1 MHFRLFSLH
10 PKIFQS
16 FFQESLIARA
26 VSKNIISY
34 QLINWRDRFG
44 AGNRNQ
50 VDDKPYGGGSGM
62 VLQAEPIFKALHQFE
77 AVSSFFNP
85 PTKAQSHQHK
95 TPNNCSFFES
105 CRHKKLNKA
114 TIYLTPRG
122 FTLNQKICNW
132 LSSFQELNLICG
144 RYEGFDARVSEM
156 VDLELS
162 IGNYIVNGGE
172 VACMVLIE
180 SLSRLLPGFLVKPSS
195 SYHDSFSQGLNSY
208 LEQQEY
214 IVGKKNLQNLS
225 QNSIQNLK
233 QNSTQNLN
241 QNLNQKLDSYPK
253 NIINTQTKNL
263 FNNQSWYKYIFPCLE
278 HQQYTRPK
286 IWQNWEV
293 PQVLVSGNHSEID
306 KWRKLN

>member
-26 VSKNIISY
+26 VDKNIISY
-34 QLINWRDRFG
+34 QLINWRDKFG
-44 AGNRNQ
+44 VGNHNQ

-85 PTKAQSHQHK
+85 PTKAQIHQHK
-95 TPNNCSFFES
+95 TPNNYSFFES
-105 CRHKKLNKA
+105 CRNKKLNKA

-122 FTLNQKICNW
+122 FSLNQKICNW

-180 SLSRLLPGFLVKPSS
+180 SVSRLLPGFLVKSSS
-195 SYHDSFSQGLNSY
+195 SYHDSFSQGVNSY

-214 IVGKKNLQNLS
+214 IVGKKNLR
-225 QNSIQNLK
+225 NSI
-233 QNSTQNLN
+233 
-241 QNLNQKLDSYPK
+241 QNLNQKLNNYPK
-253 NIINTQTKNL
+253 NMITTQTKNL
-263 FNNQSWYKYIFPCLE
+263 FDDKSWYKHIFPHLE